1 MLLRLFALACLAGSL
16 MACSTTQVSNA
27 AIEIPLDC
35 QKYISSSDVAEIR
48 SLLASRS
55 DIRKPLWGITCD
67 DRGRAIAESGP
78 HRDHD
83 VCSFVTLI
91 RRLGKW
97 HIISIK
103 EGPVVMVTEWMP
115 DRPNQAL
122 ERTADRR
129 ENLLSMTSP
138 LKPEAQ
144 LALVSGRSACSR

>member
-97 HIISIK
+97 HII
-103 EGPVVMVTEWMP
+103 
-115 DRPNQAL
+115 
-122 ERTADRR
+122 
-129 ENLLSMTSP
+129 
-138 LKPEAQ
+138 
-144 LALVSGRSACSR
+144 